1 MGPGNGTFFS
11 FVRHHS
17 RLESGSIQGINIYI
31 VPHRLDSAVSSS
43 GPMEIIE
50 FTLSINKKA
59 VVEIRKRGVGIV
71 QRRQKPLLDF
81 KNLHNK

>member
-31 VPHRLDSAVSSS
+31 VPHRLDSSVSSS
-43 GPMEIIE
+43 EPMGNNGVYIK
-50 FTLSINKKA
+50 LCMNKKA
-59 VVEIRKRGVGIV
+59 GVGVGKRGVGIV
-71 QRRQKPLLDF
+71 YRRLL
-81 KNLHNK
+81 HM